1 MECRRTPTRNI
12 HNRAVKLASLWV
24 TPKRPMLEP
33 TIVKITVDTTAN
45 DTARAVP
52 LKRSPP
58 LVLAHGQ
65 RQEDHAKRKAKEREV
80 AHDVVDGAD
89 QRSFCADIYRE
100 GARQQLRDAV
110 EAKEKSPT

>member
-45 DTARAVP
+45 DTARAGALKDRHRSSLPIANDKRITTRGKPKNERLPTMLWMVP
-52 LKRSPP
+52 ISVASAPTSIGKRPASSSETP
-58 LVLAHGQ
+58 
-65 RQEDHAKRKAKEREV
+65 
-80 AHDVVDGAD
+80 
-89 QRSFCADIYRE
+89 
-100 GARQQLRDAV
+100 
-110 EAKEKSPT
+110 